1 MLKIRIDDV
10 DRIFALINDIG
21 VLTYLQGL
29 VQNDVEEQ
37 DMIDKKLGFVYKE
50 ASSYL
55 LENQLEKISEL
66 SGILTDDRTFF
77 D

>member
-1 MLKIRIDDV
+1 MLKIRIDAV